1 MSETIVKSEID
12 DEYSNESDSS
22 GPVDLSE
29 GALKVFTDLEQAQQ
43 LPEPTGSNQVIEV
56 LVDGKIQ
63 VYEIQPAEVVGMEEG
78 VSNYNIVHLN
88 SSDSSLPSFNRISDE
103 NSGEYVNLD
112 NSEPVTSSHNPITN
126 PMWQTTTSMDTS
138 NMTYSLKDEQ
148 GYPMD
153 TTTYYPDM
161 GSLSSTTPVR
171 YSGPIDISY
180 PVLYPPPPS
189 TDDLSDNHNILIQRV
204 PTRGFKKDREA
215 KTGAN
220 RFEDVEKREQYKKAA
235 CDRERARM
243 RDSNK
248 SFQQLRERLPF
259 IKPPGKRLSKIES
272 LRMAIKYIKHLKY
285 LLSFPPEQ
293 QIPPQ
298 IVEFDPN
305 SDAWH
310 RLPSSGTHRRSIN
323 QQGTECWEHFR
334 IQPHYQ

>member
-1 MSETIVKSEID
+1 MSDTIVKSEIE

-43 LPEPTGSNQVIEV
+43 QPDPAATNQVIEV

-88 SSDSSLPSFNRISDE
+88 SNDSSLPSFNRINDE
-103 NSGEYVNLD
+103 SSGDFVNLD
-112 NSEPVTSSHNPITN
+112 NPEPVSSSNDAINNT
-126 PMWQTTTSMDTS
+126 MWPTTTSMDNS
-138 NMTYSLKDEQ
+138 NMTYALKDEQ
-148 GYPMD
+148 SYSMD

-161 GSLSSTTPVR
+161 GALSSTNPVR

-189 TDDLSDNHNILIQRV
+189 TEDLGDNHNILIQRV
-204 PTRGFKKDREA
+204 PTRGFKKDRES

-285 LLSFPPEQ
+285 LLSFPPDQ

-310 RLPSSGTHRRSIN
+310 RLPSSGVQRRNIN
-323 QQGTECWEHFR
+323 TTGTECWEHFR
-334 IQPHYQ
+334 IHPQY

>member
-1 MSETIVKSEID
+1 MSDTIVKSEID
-12 DEYSNESDSS
+12 DEYSNASDSS

-43 LPEPTGSNQVIEV
+43 HPEPPGSNQVIEV

-88 SSDSSLPSFNRISDE
+88 SSDPSLPAFNRLGDD
-103 NSGEYVNLD
+103 NPGEYVNLD
-112 NSEPVTSSHNPITN
+112 NPEPVSSSHPISN
-126 PMWQTTTSMDTS
+126 NMWQPTSAMDTS
-138 NMTYSLKDEQ
+138 SMTYTLKDEQ
-148 GYPMD
+148 TYNLD

-161 GSLSSTTPVR
+161 ANLQNKQSVP

-189 TDDLSDNHNILIQRV
+189 AGEPGDTHNILIQRV

-215 KTGAN
+215 KTGAS

-285 LLSFPPEQ
+285 LLSFPPDQ

-310 RLPSSGTHRRSIN
+310 RLPNSGSHRRNLN

-334 IQPHYQ
+334 IQPNYQ

>member
-1 MSETIVKSEID
+1 MNDTIVKSEIE
-12 DEYSNESDSS
+12 DEYSNASNSS

-43 LPEPTGSNQVIEV
+43 LPESSGSNQVIEV

-88 SSDSSLPSFNRISDE
+88 SADSSLPSFNRISDE
-103 NSGEYVNLD
+103 NPGEYVNLD
-112 NSEPVTSSHNPITN
+112 NPEPVSSSHNPISNT
-126 PMWQTTTSMDTS
+126 MWQSSTSVDNS
-138 NMTYSLKDEQ
+138 NMTYTLKDEQ
-148 GYPMD
+148 GYTLD
-153 TTTYYPDM
+153 TTNYYPDM
-161 GSLSSTTPVR
+161 ASLPSTPPVR

-189 TDDLSDNHNILIQRV
+189 SGDPGDNHNILIQRV

-220 RFEDVEKREQYKKAA
+220 RFEDSEKREQYKKTA

-243 RDSNK
+243 KDSNK
-248 SFQQLRERLPF
+248 TFQHLRERLPF

-285 LLSFPPEQ
+285 LLSFPPDQ

-310 RLPSSGTHRRSIN
+310 RLPGSGVHRRNMN

-334 IQPHYQ
+334 IQPKY